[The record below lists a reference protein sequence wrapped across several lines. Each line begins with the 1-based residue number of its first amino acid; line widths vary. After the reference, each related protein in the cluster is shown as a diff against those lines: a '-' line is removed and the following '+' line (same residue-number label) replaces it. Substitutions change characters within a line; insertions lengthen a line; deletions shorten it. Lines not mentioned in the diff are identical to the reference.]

1 MLLNKKI
8 VVVLPAYNAAKTLKR
23 TYDELPHDIID
34 DVILIDDASLDS
46 TAELAEQLGSRRS
59 GTTRTA
65 VTAATRRPAMPR
77 RSRAARTWW

>member
-34 DVILIDDASLDS
+34 DVILIDDASLDN
-46 TAELAEQLGSRRS
+46 TAEL
-59 GTTRTA
+59 
-65 VTAATRRPAMPR
+65 
-77 RSRAARTWW
+77 